1 MHDIKALRTHLEV
14 YRKKFS
20 LRGYDSIIDEIVML
34 DEKNRAFI
42 KETQDLQAERNQLSK
57 EIGQLMAQQNIANA
71 DIIKQQV
78 ADIKEKIAD
87 IEAEQGKIAEKIYE
101 FLTQTPNLLADDVP
115 VGVDEN
121 DNIEIRTHGTKP
133 SFYYPPENHD
143 ILAEEFVM
151 DFESAAKISGARFV
165 YLKDELAQLERAL
178 GNFMLDLHTEEF
190 AYTEVSPPLLV
201 KENALFGTGQLPKF
215 EEDLFKTDNHY
226 LIPTAEV
233 PLTNLV
239 RETILSEDELPLR
252 FTALTPC
259 FRSEAGSAGK
269 DTRGMIRQHQFSKV
283 ELVSIVPPEYSTI
296 EHERMLTCAETV
308 LQRLELPY
316 RVVLLCSG
324 DTGFSAQKTFDIE
337 VWLPG
342 QNKYREIS
350 SVSNCGDFQARRMNA
365 RYKTKNGDNRFV
377 HTLNGSGLAVGRCLV
392 AILENYQQEDGTV
405 LIPKV
410 LQPYMRGITHLKKHS
425 KPP

>member
-1 MHDIKALRTHLEV
+1 MHDIKALRTNPEL
-14 YRKKFS
+14 YRQKFA
-20 LRGYDSIIDEIVML
+20 LRGCDTIIDEIVTL

-42 KETQDLQAERNQLSK
+42 TESQELQSERNQLSK
-57 EIGQLMAQQNIANA
+57 EIGHLMANKETLAVEE
-71 DIIKQQV
+71 IKQRV
-78 ADIKEKIAD
+78 SMIKDKITE
-87 IEAEQGKIAEKIYE
+87 IETQQGDIAEKIYG
-101 FLTQTPNLLADDVP
+101 FLTQTPNNLAGDVP
-115 VGVDEN
+115 IGIDEN
-121 DNIEIRTHGTKP
+121 DNVEIRKHGTLPKFDFTP
-133 SFYYPPENHD
+133 LEHD
-143 ILAEEFVM
+143 VLAEEFGM
-151 DFESAAKISGARFV
+151 DFETASTISGSRFV
-165 YLKDELAQLERAL
+165 YLKGNLAKLERAL
-178 GNFMLDLHTEEF
+178 GNFMLDIHSEEF
-190 AYTEVSPPLLV
+190 AYTEVNPPLLV

-215 EEDLFKTDNHY
+215 EADLFKADNHY
-226 LIPTAEV
+226 LIPTSEV

-239 RETILSEDELPLR
+239 RESIVSEDDLPMR

-283 ELVSIVPPEYSTI
+283 ELVSIVPPEYSEL
-296 EHERMLTCAETV
+296 EHERMLTCAETI
-308 LQRLELPY
+308 LQKLELPY

-365 RYKTKNGDNRFV
+365 RYKTKNGDNKFV

-392 AILENYQQEDGTV
+392 AILENYQQADGSV
-405 LIPKV
+405 LIPKI
-410 LQPYMRGITHLKKHS
+410 LQPYMRGLKKLY
-425 KPP
+425 

>member
-1 MHDIKALRTHLEV
+1 MHDIKALRTNPEL
-14 YRKKFS
+14 YRQKFS
-20 LRGYDSIIDEIVML
+20 LRGCDTIIDEIVTL

-42 KETQDLQAERNQLSK
+42 TESQELQSERNQLSK
-57 EIGQLMAQQNIANA
+57 EIGHLMANKETLAAEAMKQKVAVIKDKITEIETQQG
-71 DIIKQQV
+71 D
-78 ADIKEKIAD
+78 
-87 IEAEQGKIAEKIYE
+87 IAEKIYGY
-101 FLTQTPNLLADDVP
+101 LTQTPNNLAADVP
-115 VGVDEN
+115 VGIDEN
-121 DNIEIRTHGTKP
+121 DNIEIRKHGTLPKFEFTP
-133 SFYYPPENHD
+133 LEHD
-143 ILAEEFVM
+143 VLAGEFGM
-151 DFESAAKISGARFV
+151 DFETASKISGARFV
-165 YLKDELAQLERAL
+165 YLKGNLAKLERAL
-178 GNFMLDLHTEEF
+178 GNFMLDIHTEEF
-190 AYTEVSPPLLV
+190 GYTEINPPLLV

-215 EEDLFKTDNHY
+215 EEDLFKADNHY
-226 LIPTAEV
+226 LIPTSEV

-239 RETILSEDELPLR
+239 RETIVSEDDLPMR

-283 ELVSIVPPEYSTI
+283 ELVSIVPPEYSEL
-296 EHERMLTCAETV
+296 EHERMLTCAETI
-308 LQRLELPY
+308 LQKLELPY

-365 RYKTKNGDNRFV
+365 RYKTKNGDNKFV

-392 AILENYQQEDGTV
+392 AILENYQQADGSV
-405 LIPKV
+405 LIPNI
-410 LQPYMRGITHLKKHS
+410 LQPYMRGLKNLG
-425 KPP
+425 

>member
-1 MHDIKALRTHLEV
+1 MHDIKALRTNPEL
-14 YRKKFS
+14 YRQKFA
-20 LRGYDSIIDEIVML
+20 LRGCDAIIDEIVTL
-34 DEKNRAFI
+34 DAQNRAFI
-42 KETQDLQAERNQLSK
+42 TQSQELQSERNQLSK
-57 EIGQLMAQQNIANA
+57 EIGHLMANKETLAA
-71 DIIKQQV
+71 EEMKQQV
-78 ADIKEKIAD
+78 AVIKDKITE
-87 IEAEQGKIAEKIYE
+87 IEAQQGNIAEKIYG
-101 FLTQTPNLLADDVP
+101 FLTQTPNTLAGDVP
-115 VGVDEN
+115 VGTDEN
-121 DNIEIRTHGTKP
+121 DNLEIRKHGILPKFEFTP
-133 SFYYPPENHD
+133 LEHD
-143 ILAEEFVM
+143 VLAEEFAM

-165 YLKDELAQLERAL
+165 YLKGNLAKLERAL
-178 GNFMLDLHTEEF
+178 GNFMLDIHTEEF
-190 AYTEVSPPLLV
+190 GYTEINPPLLV

-215 EEDLFKTDNHY
+215 EADLFKADNHY
-226 LIPTAEV
+226 LIPTSEV

-239 RETILSEDELPLR
+239 RESLLSEDDLPMR

-283 ELVSIVPPEYSTI
+283 ELVSIVPPEYSEL
-296 EHERMLTCAETV
+296 EHERMLTCAETI
-308 LQRLELPY
+308 LQKLELPY

-365 RYKTKNGDNRFV
+365 RYKTKNGDNKFV

-392 AILENYQQEDGTV
+392 AILENYQQADGSV
-405 LIPKV
+405 LIPKI
-410 LQPYMRGITHLKKHS
+410 LQPYMRGLKKLG
-425 KPP
+425 

>member
-1 MHDIKALRTHLEV
+1 MHDIKALRTNPEL
-14 YRKKFS
+14 YRQKFA
-20 LRGYDSIIDEIVML
+20 LRGCDAVIDDIVTL
-34 DEKNRAFI
+34 DEKNRALI
-42 KETQDLQAERNQLSK
+42 TESQELQSERNQLSK
-57 EIGQLMAQQNIANA
+57 EIGNLMANKDVIKANELKQHVA
-71 DIIKQQV
+71 IIK
-78 ADIKEKIAD
+78 DKITE
-87 IEAEQGKIAEKIYE
+87 IEVKQGEFAEKIYE
-101 FLTQTPNLLADDVP
+101 YLTQTPNNLADDVP
-115 VGVDEN
+115 VGSDEN
-121 DNIEIRTHGTKP
+121 DNVEIRKYGEIPKFDFTP
-133 SFYYPPENHD
+133 LEHD
-143 ILAEEFVM
+143 ILAEEFAM
-151 DFESAAKISGARFV
+151 DFETAAKVSGSRFV
-165 YLKDELAQLERAL
+165 YLKGNLAKLERAL
-178 GNFMLDLHTEEF
+178 GNFMLDIHTEEF

-215 EEDLFKTDNHY
+215 EEDLFKADNHY
-226 LIPTAEV
+226 LIPTSEV

-239 RETILSEDELPLR
+239 RESILSEEELPMR

-283 ELVSIVPPEYSTI
+283 ELVSIVPPEYSEL
-296 EHERMLTCAETV
+296 EHERMLTCAETI
-308 LQRLELPY
+308 LQKLELPY

-324 DTGFSAQKTFDIE
+324 DTGFSAQKTYDIE

-365 RYKTKNGDNRFV
+365 RYKTKNGDNKFI

-392 AILENYQQEDGTV
+392 AVLENYQQIDGSI

-410 LQPYMRGITHLKKHS
+410 LQPYMGNIKIL
-425 KPP
+425 

>member
-1 MHDIKALRTHLEV
+1 MHDIKALRTNPEL
-14 YRKKFS
+14 YRQKFS
-20 LRGYDSIIDEIVML
+20 LRGCDTIIDEIVTL

-42 KETQDLQAERNQLSK
+42 TESQELQSERNQLSK
-57 EIGQLMAQQNIANA
+57 EIGHLMANKETLAAEEMKQKVAVIKDKITEIETQQGN
-71 DIIKQQV
+71 
-78 ADIKEKIAD
+78 
-87 IEAEQGKIAEKIYE
+87 IAEKIYGY
-101 FLTQTPNLLADDVP
+101 LTQTPNNLAGDVP
-115 VGVDEN
+115 VGIDEN
-121 DNIEIRTHGTKP
+121 DNIEIRKHGTLPKFEFTP
-133 SFYYPPENHD
+133 LEHD
-143 ILAEEFVM
+143 VLAEEFGM
-151 DFESAAKISGARFV
+151 DFETAAKISGARFV
-165 YLKDELAQLERAL
+165 YLKGNLAKLERAL
-178 GNFMLDLHTEEF
+178 GNFMLDIHTEEF
-190 AYTEVSPPLLV
+190 GYTEINPPLLV

-215 EEDLFKTDNHY
+215 EEDLFKADNHY
-226 LIPTAEV
+226 LIPTSEV

-239 RETILSEDELPLR
+239 RETIVSEDDLPMR

-283 ELVSIVPPEYSTI
+283 ELVSIVPPEYSEL
-296 EHERMLTCAETV
+296 EHERMLTCAETI
-308 LQRLELPY
+308 LQKLVLPY

-365 RYKTKNGDNRFV
+365 RYKTKNGDNKFV

-392 AILENYQQEDGTV
+392 AILENYQQADGSV
-405 LIPKV
+405 LIPTI
-410 LQPYMRGITHLKKHS
+410 LQPYMRGLKKLG
-425 KPP
+425 